1 METAAPANVRMA
13 ELGRRIV
20 QAAYLEGD
28 FVLRSGRR
36 SKYYFDQY
44 LFETDP
50 RILRDLGVT
59 LAARIPADT
68 DRLAGPELGAVAL
81 VTAAGLATGSPT
93 VLVRGAA
100 KDDGTGKRIEG
111 VLRAGDRVTLIED
124 IVTTGGAVLDSGGA
138 VLDSAEALREAGA
151 EVTRAIV
158 IVDREKGG
166 ADTLRAAGY
175 EFEALFTLSSL
186 GLAQ

>member
-1 METAAPANVRMA
+1 METAAPANVDMA

-36 SKYYFDQY
+36 SKYYFDKY

-50 RILRDLGVT
+50 RILRDLGVA

-81 VTAAGLATGSPT
+81 VTAAGLATGIPT
-93 VLVRGAA
+93 VFVRDAA
-100 KDDGTGKRIEG
+100 KEYGTGKRVEG

-124 IVTTGGAVLDSGGA
+124 IVTTGGAVLDSA
-138 VLDSAEALREAGA
+138 RALREAGA

-158 IVDREKGG
+158 IVDREEGG
-166 ADTLRAAGY
+166 ADSLRAAGY

-186 GLAQ
+186 GLAR